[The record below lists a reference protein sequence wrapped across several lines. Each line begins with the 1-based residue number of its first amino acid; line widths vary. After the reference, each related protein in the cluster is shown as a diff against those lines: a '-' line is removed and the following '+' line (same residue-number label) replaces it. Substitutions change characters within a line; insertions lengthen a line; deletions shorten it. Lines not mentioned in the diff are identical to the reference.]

1 MQTVL
6 DFFYRYYILEK
17 LKAGDYTIILLFLIQ
32 ISVYYFLW
40 TLLLYRNV
48 WFWFLTIIGRVKL
61 KKSDLRTRREDIE

>member
-32 ISVYYFLW
+32 ISVYYFL
-40 TLLLYRNV
+40 
-48 WFWFLTIIGRVKL
+48 
-61 KKSDLRTRREDIE
+61 